1 MPQSGAGLLSPWKS
15 EASEHPSWR
24 PSWGGGIRD
33 EQRSGLMARECV
45 EAAAVVQASREQRT
59 QHSDSDVGEEGG
71 ECTGG

>member
-1 MPQSGAGLLSPWKS
+1 
-15 EASEHPSWR
+15 
-24 PSWGGGIRD
+24 
-33 EQRSGLMARECV
+33 MARECV